1 MQKIDYKFNEDVV
14 LEYLKH
20 YIDKT
25 YEAHYAQGKIQAT
38 EFIFDSEHGKGFL
51 PWEHYEIRPKIRQES
66 WRQPSRFT
74 KDYSLRHN
82 AIRKTAHYSIRRRR
96 LWQVRGVKAKS
107 HEN

>member
-38 EFIFDSEHGKGFL
+38 EFIFDSEHGKGFCL
-51 PWEHYEIRPKIRQES
+51 GNIMKYAQRYGKKAGDNSPKLVEAGGGTKITREKAQE
-66 WRQPSRFT
+66 QFEEE
-74 KDYSLRHN
+74 K
-82 AIRKTAHYSIRRRR
+82 SI
-96 LWQVRGVKAKS
+96 L
-107 HEN
+107 EEE